1 MKTLLIKSLFA
12 AGVAV
17 AACCAAQ
24 AKPVDAN
31 PSKWD
36 CCPLSWKFDG
46 TAKTVRARKGPNDL
60 AVLTAAARSAQVTV
74 SARLLPESSGTNGW
88 STMGVAMV
96 DDSRNFWHLALVQA
110 PPGVRRSGDDH
121 FFELAEMR
129 AGEWLAHSTDKLR
142 CTEYKVNG
150 SSWRYG
156 ETYEAVLVSGPS
168 GIRGEIRTADGKT
181 LFSAGFAYPAPAAD
195 GSVKAVTCGRPAL
208 HANGGFEGVFSSID
222 AETADPRPL
231 PSVEKRTFPPYESAS
246 FVPDIVEKATGFFRV
261 VQRDDGRWWAIDP
274 LGRGTVLLG
283 IDHVKYQ
290 GHGSQRTK
298 RRRYLETNQRTFA
311 DKKAWSDDTL
321 AKLKSWGFN
330 MLGAGSDMEA
340 LSHRGLSHTVF
351 LSMGDSL
358 CNANLPA
365 EYYICPNEHRPCSA
379 FPNVFH
385 PDFEA
390 WCDYCARLKCAPNR
404 DDPWLF
410 GYFIDNELAWWG
422 RGGLSTGLF
431 DAVSSLP
438 DGHSAKAAQREFL
451 AGRGVSGAAK
461 EEDKIAFL
469 KLAAERYFS
478 VASAAIRRYDPN
490 HLVLGARFAG
500 IGGAHAA
507 VWEAAGKYCDLVT
520 FNCYPWADLDRN
532 VVKMSRA
539 SSAERAD
546 DAFRKLYETVRKP
559 MMVTEWSFP
568 ALDSG
573 LPCTGGAGQRFRTQ
587 AERTQASELFARTM
601 LSLPFMAGYDYFM
614 WVDEPPEGISDAF
627 PEDSNYGLVAEN
639 GRPYA
644 ELTDMFARLHKDA
657 GACRRSPAPAERP
670 APPPSATYAAAMR
683 ASLGTG
689 GGCVREGARF
699 VVLNDAG
706 LSLEGE
712 VGGRRIFDAV
722 KVGGA
727 TVGSFN
733 VMLNDLFG
741 AGQRWTDID
750 KVTAADWRNGV
761 LTVTGQGGGGDRR
774 FELTVSISPVPGK
787 PWFLCELT
795 RARNVGKVPLQ
806 VRTFL
811 FRQYAP
817 YAAEMASGNAPKR
830 VPNLWK
836 APMADAWVRPSD
848 GMYFGGLTF
857 APAATSVYYFVMPGG
872 GQHPDAVFTPSAP
885 LEMAPGASF
894 DPHGSIWFLCMADTQ
909 GGFEAWGKLVDDMAK
924 R

>member
-1 MKTLLIKSLFA
+1 MKMLLIKSLFA

-88 STMGVAMV
+88 ATMGVAMV

-110 PPGVRRSGDDH
+110 PPELRGSGDGH
-121 FFELAEMR
+121 YFELVEMR
-129 AGEWLAHSTDKLR
+129 DGGWLAHSIDKLP
-142 CTEYKVNG
+142 CTKHKVNG
-150 SSWRYG
+150 TWRYG

-168 GIRGEIRTADGKT
+168 GIRGEIRSADGKT

-208 HANGGFEGVFSSID
+208 HANGGFEGVFSSVD

-246 FVPDIVEKATGFFRV
+246 FVPDVAEKATGFFRV

-546 DAFRKLYETVRKP
+546 DAFRKLYDAVRKP

-836 APMADAWVRPSD
+836 APMADAWARPSD

-872 GQHPDAVFTPSAP
+872 GQHPDAVFTPSTP